1 MNMDNDMYKAIR
13 IMKHLLCVLLL
24 ISFASM
30 ALATPDQQQ
39 TFYHNMS
46 IVLQPNTAD
55 IRVTDQI
62 HIPDTYR
69 GNIKKPIALDFSL
82 HGHLVIDSVEG
93 GTLVP
98 HDPSNETHAR
108 GDVPLRHYTLQ
119 VLPNHKSVTLV
130 YHGKINHA
138 VQQPGQAYARSSG
151 YTPGVISVEGVFLAN
166 SSVWY
171 PRFNR
176 PLVSF
181 RLNITLP
188 KGWDVVSQGRL
199 TKDEITKKG
208 KVVVWE
214 ESNPQDDIYLVAG
227 QYKRYTQSISDST
240 DAMVYLR
247 RTDEALAQKYLDTTE
262 QYIEMYNTLLGDYP
276 YSKFALV
283 ENFWETGYGMPSFT
297 LLGPRVIRFP
307 FILHSSYPHE
317 ILHNYWGNGVFV
329 DYSKGNWSEGLTAY
343 LADHLVSEQNGK
355 GVEYR
360 RDVLQK
366 YTDFVSMGKDFPITR
381 FVSKHS
387 SSSEAVG
394 YGKTLMFFHM
404 LRRQLGDEGFILAL
418 RQFYQTHRFS
428 QASFD
433 NIRKIFSIVA
443 DKDLTSVFQ
452 QWIIQP
458 GAPSLILQNVGVK
471 KVNKGFQLKATI
483 KQTQIGTPYTLT
495 VPVAV
500 HLRDQNQAFQTS
512 INMTEREQELEL
524 ILPAQPVRVDIDP
537 QFDVFRR
544 LDSREIPSALSQGF
558 GAESPLFI
566 LPSKADEEVIQAYSQ
581 LAKAWR
587 TRSSTLTTIRD
598 DQLDS
603 LPNDRTVWIMGWQNK
618 FRKNI
623 LNTLSTHN
631 VKFDNNQLTLDKK
644 EYKSKQYSAVL
655 TGRQPKN
662 PDKTML
668 WIASDNPKAIMQLA
682 RKLPHYRKYSFLV
695 FEGEKA
701 TNIQKGQWEVKNSPL
716 SQAII
721 VGDRKTSNTRSGQLT
736 ARKALAELPM
746 PNVTTE
752 H

>member
-1 MNMDNDMYKAIR
+1 
-13 IMKHLLCVLLL
+13 MKHLLCVLLL
-24 ISFASM
+24 ISYASTV
-30 ALATPDQQQ
+30 LATSDQQQ
-39 TFYHNMS
+39 TFYHNMD

-55 IRVTDQI
+55 IQVTDQI
-62 HIPDTYR
+62 HILVAYR
-69 GNIKKPIALDFSL
+69 GNTKEPIALDFSL
-82 HGHLVIDSVEG
+82 HGNLVIDSVEG
-93 GTLVP
+93 GTLVS
-98 HDPSNETHAR
+98 HDLSNETHAR
-108 GDVPLRHYTLQ
+108 RHVPLKHYTLE
-119 VLPNHKSVTLV
+119 VFPNQKSVTLA
-130 YHGKINHA
+130 YHGKIDHA
-138 VQQPGQAYARSSG
+138 VQQSGQAYARSSG

-171 PRFNR
+171 PRFDH

-181 RLNITLP
+181 RLTITLP
-188 KGWDVVSQGRL
+188 KGWDVVSQGQL
-199 TKDEITKKG
+199 TKDEISKKG
-208 KVVVWE
+208 RVVIWE

-240 DAMVYLR
+240 KAMVYLR
-247 RTDEALAQKYLDTTE
+247 RADEALAKKYLDTTG
-262 QYIEMYNTLLGDYP
+262 QYIEMYNTLLGAYP

-366 YTDFVSMGKDFPITR
+366 FTDFVSKGKDFPITR

-404 LRRQLGDEGFILAL
+404 LRQQLGDEGFILAL
-418 RQFYQTHRFS
+418 RQFYQAHKFS

-433 NIRKIFSIVA
+433 DLKKIFSKVA
-443 DKDLTSVFQ
+443 NKDLTSVFQ
-452 QWIIQP
+452 QWITQP
-458 GAPSLILQNVGVK
+458 GAPSLILQNVDVK
-471 KVNKGFQLKATI
+471 KVNKEFQLKATI
-483 KQTQIGTPYTLT
+483 KQTQIGTPYTLI
-495 VPVAV
+495 VPVAL
-500 HLRDQNQAFQTS
+500 HLHDQNQAFLTS
-512 INMTEREQELEL
+512 INMTEREQEVEL
-524 ILPAQPVRVDIDP
+524 ILPAKPFRIDIDP

-623 LNTLSTHN
+623 LNALSTHN
-631 VKFDNNQLTLDKK
+631 VRLENNQLTLDKK
-644 EYKSKQYSAVL
+644 EYQSKQYSAVL

-668 WIASDNPKAIMQLA
+668 WIASDNPKVIMQLT

-701 TNIQKGQWEVKNSPL
+701 TNIQKGQWEIKKSPL
-716 SQAII
+716 SQVIA
-721 VGDRKTSNTRSGQLT
+721 GNRNTSNNRSGQLIV
-736 ARKALAELPM
+736 RKALAELPM
-746 PNVTTE
+746 PNVATV